1 VQNAGIRIVH
11 SLASSRRAIL
21 ARPSTSDTH
30 RLKVILQP
38 RRNGIDSDDP
48 AYYSVAMAMGKRRR
62 RATQTSMWVVTEDL
76 PRTAAH
82 PFYTRLNHILEQ
94 HDFDEYVEDCACG
107 VTQRMAGQGYRRGAT
122 SGCY

>member
-1 VQNAGIRIVH
+1 
-11 SLASSRRAIL
+11 
-21 ARPSTSDTH
+21 
-30 RLKVILQP
+30 VILQP

-62 RATQTSMWVVTEDL
+62 RATQTSVWVATEDL